1 MHLKAL
7 REVTRRVRSHA
18 NKNLARASKAD
29 KDSELQFLG
38 VTVPTIRR
46 ETKLGFTFQT
56 GDVRQDLQYW
66 NEVWRLSPVFEVMC
80 VSLAALD
87 LRRKSLS
94 LFDWAALESWV
105 SRAENWA
112 HADWLASLISHVA
125 SNHPSDVLPSLRLW
139 SGSDCTWRARVGL
152 VAHIHYTGKNA
163 VYLPLSTVLNAVEA
177 SVANRHLPVHRA
189 RCWVLREMY
198 RMYPSEVSM
207 YVQGRPSQYTAGE
220 RRRIIT

>member
-1 MHLKAL
+1 MRSDAL

-18 NKNLARASKAD
+18 NEDLARASKAD
-29 KDSELQFLG
+29 KDSKLQFLG

-46 ETKLGFTFQT
+46 EAKLGFSFQT
-56 GDVRQDLQYW
+56 GNLRHDLRHW
-66 NEVWRLSPVFEVMC
+66 NEVWSLSHVFEVMC

-94 LFDWAALESWV
+94 LSDWAALESWV
-105 SRAENWA
+105 SRVENWA

-125 SNHPSDVLPSLRLW
+125 ANHPSDILPSLRQW
-139 SGSDCTWRARVGL
+139 SGSECTWRARVGL

-163 VYLPLSTVLNAVEA
+163 VYLPLRTVLNAVEA
-177 SVANRHLPVHRA
+177 SVANRTLPVHRA
-189 RCWVLREMY
+189 RCWVLREMHK
-198 RMYPSEVSM
+198 MYPSEVAM
-207 YVQGRPSQYTAGE
+207 YVQRRLSQYTAGE